1 MGHVAEEAV
10 PAPLAV
16 VARTAAELIDADG
29 GSVTAY
35 EALLDAVVR
44 WAGRD
49 REALAVELRP
59 VAERWGGVHQPR
71 VLAAARL
78 LAVVR
83 CAAGP
88 VEEGAEADRGEARPW
103 LETCRHAAVQY
114 VIGARIAEI
123 CGRLRYGERVPMLLA
138 TPSRADGTV
147 DPFDLVMRLTE
158 YEQAGARPG
167 PADLGQALLRCGG
180 GPADEDVVRAAAELA
195 LPEGPRI
202 AAWLRRG
209 GLPQPRAAVVREPGE
224 PERPSRRYGAR
235 VGRRVLVGTEPLDGR
250 GDFPRPFWSLFRAFE
265 PLIGCNHLLL
275 GHRERHAVAALPW
288 HPEIVAALLLTEVA
302 ATADQDGAGSPG
314 FLPSLAQS
322 PGPAGPAVHLALAY
336 GLGARPDTDRE
347 AAVEALLILAAQ
359 GRLHGAL
366 LGGELARLVLLGT
379 LRLPV
384 VTESLGRAAGA
395 GAGAGEGARTAD
407 GAGAVWPVLAAM
419 LPGLLAAVQSGA
431 VSRPHVPLLTLAA
444 DCAQGCDARGTVTE
458 VDALAARPGSAQSV
472 REARRLRDVLAGR
485 RP

>member
-1 MGHVAEEAV
+1 MGHVAGGGV
-10 PAPLAV
+10 PATPAA

-35 EALLDAVVR
+35 EQLLDAVVR

-49 REALAVELRP
+49 REAIAEALRP

-71 VLAAARL
+71 VPAAARL

-88 VEEGAEADRGEARPW
+88 VEERAEADRGEARPW
-103 LETCRHAAVQY
+103 LETCRHAAVQD
-114 VIGARIAEI
+114 VVGARIAEI
-123 CGRLRYGERVPMLLA
+123 CGALRYGEAVPMLLA

-147 DPFDLVMRLTE
+147 EPFDLVMRLTE

-180 GPADEDVVRAAAELA
+180 GPAGEDVVRAAAELA

-209 GLPQPRAAVVREPGE
+209 GLPQPGAAVVREPGE

-250 GDFPRPFWSLFRAFE
+250 GDFPRPFWSLFGGFE

-288 HPEIVAALLLTEVA
+288 HPEIVAARLLTEVA
-302 ATADQDGAGSPG
+302 ATADRDGAGSPE
-314 FLPSLAQS
+314 FLPALARS
-322 PGPAGPAVHLALAY
+322 AGPPGPAVHLALAY
-336 GLGARPDTDRE
+336 GLGAHPDADR
-347 AAVEALLILAAQ
+347 AAAARALLDLAGQ
-359 GRLHGAL
+359 GRLNGAL

-384 VTESLGRAAGA
+384 VTESLGRAAGV
-395 GAGAGEGARTAD
+395 GAGAGR
-407 GAGAVWPVLAAM
+407 GAGAVWPVLAAL
-419 LPGLLAAVQSGA
+419 LPGLLAAVRSGA
-431 VSRPHVPLLTLAA
+431 VSRPHVPLLALAA
-444 DCAQGCDARGTVTE
+444 DCAQGCEARGTVAE
-458 VDALAARPGSAQSV
+458 VDAFAARPGSAQSV

>member
-1 MGHVAEEAV
+1 M
-10 PAPLAV
+10 
-16 VARTAAELIDADG
+16 
-29 GSVTAY
+29 
-35 EALLDAVVR
+35 
-44 WAGRD
+44 
-49 REALAVELRP
+49 
-59 VAERWGGVHQPR
+59 
-71 VLAAARL
+71 
-78 LAVVR
+78 
-83 CAAGP
+83 
-88 VEEGAEADRGEARPW
+88 
-103 LETCRHAAVQY
+103 
-114 VIGARIAEI
+114 
-123 CGRLRYGERVPMLLA
+123 
-138 TPSRADGTV
+138 
-147 DPFDLVMRLTE
+147 
-158 YEQAGARPG
+158 
-167 PADLGQALLRCGG
+167 
-180 GPADEDVVRAAAELA
+180 
-195 LPEGPRI
+195 
-202 AAWLRRG
+202 
-209 GLPQPRAAVVREPGE
+209 
-224 PERPSRRYGAR
+224 
-235 VGRRVLVGTEPLDGR
+235 
-250 GDFPRPFWSLFRAFE
+250 
-265 PLIGCNHLLL
+265 
-275 GHRERHAVAALPW
+275 
-288 HPEIVAALLLTEVA
+288 AALLLTEVA

-314 FLPSLAQS
+314 FLPALAQS

-395 GAGAGEGARTAD
+395 GAGAGEGARTAG